1 MTKGIMQQI
10 EEIHAL
16 ATDMGMKMKDLE
28 DTRISAVEKIFQVE
42 RDLIDLQ
49 KAESKDG
56 NFKN

>member
-1 MTKGIMQQI
+1 MQQI

-16 ATDMGMKMKDLE
+16 ATDLGIKIKDLE
-28 DTRISAVEKIFQVE
+28 DTRINAIEKIFQVE

-49 KAESKDG
+49 KAEARDG